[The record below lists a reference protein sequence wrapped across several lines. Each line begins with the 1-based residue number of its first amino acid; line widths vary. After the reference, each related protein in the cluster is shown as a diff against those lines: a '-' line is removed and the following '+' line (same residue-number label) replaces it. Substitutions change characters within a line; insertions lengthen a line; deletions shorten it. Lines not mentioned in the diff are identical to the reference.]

1 MLFCQLCRYSYIK
14 SLFSV
19 HVPLRC
25 SYAIAAYSRPS
36 SDSFR
41 ASPPTH
47 VQRSPPRAKDLGAS
61 SFSRKSR
68 PTHQRIN
75 MKDPLKV
82 SDLVRRR
89 LETKDENSAVSL
101 AREASRTMD
110 TVVSWNVI
118 IQYYLRNGRI
128 KHAFQAYNEMKK
140 RKILP
145 DSHTFTLILNG
156 LSENTHFG
164 QTLSRA
170 LQVYN
175 SLSNPKSPVKPNIF
189 HTNAILRVCSR
200 AEDLDSMWA
209 IVGGLPTKGPDAPN
223 TQTYTILLN
232 GIQSTK
238 AVTTDVEDGRRVWAG
253 VLSKWIKGQLW
264 IDEALACAMGR
275 VLLRGEREAD
285 WKEVFTLCEQ
295 VYGIESLVPKD
306 AIKPHTKDT
315 IFSGQTNQRF
325 PLVPVGGGSPPIEP
339 KVPAPFDP
347 NAETTFS
354 PIAKPYPTSTRPKP
368 GNETLSLIL
377 QACTNLGDPIT
388 AYKYWSI
395 LTAAPYKVKPDLVN
409 FHDYLR
415 ILRRERLGP
424 EALKLVKSM
433 DVTPTAKTFYIAL
446 SSCKRHGRSTAFS
459 SAQALLDLMI
469 NKWQIPVD
477 VKVWNMFLQ
486 VSIKTGDPANVKQ
499 ALRRVDDEVDLELE
513 LVRRRKSPM
522 LVERCLEMARTLISV
537 MDVLMNSDGKL
548 AKEATWGHGERASF
562 EKRRKELGALV
573 TRFGAGAKRRA
584 YRIEMEG
591 EDYA

>member
-1 MLFCQLCRYSYIK
+1 
-14 SLFSV
+14 
-19 HVPLRC
+19 
-25 SYAIAAYSRPS
+25 
-36 SDSFR
+36 
-41 ASPPTH
+41 
-47 VQRSPPRAKDLGAS
+47 
-61 SFSRKSR
+61 
-68 PTHQRIN
+68 
-75 MKDPLKV
+75 
-82 SDLVRRR
+82 
-89 LETKDENSAVSL
+89 
-101 AREASRTMD
+101 
-110 TVVSWNVI
+110 
-118 IQYYLRNGRI
+118 
-128 KHAFQAYNEMKK
+128 MKK

-156 LSENTHFG
+156 LSENTQFG

-175 SLSNPKSPVKPNIF
+175 SLSNPKSSIKPNVF

-200 AEDLDSMWA
+200 AEDIDSMWA
-209 IVGGLPTKGPDAPN
+209 IVGGLPANGPNAPN

-238 AVTTDVEDGRRVWAG
+238 AAATDVEDGRRVWAG

-264 IDEALACAMGR
+264 IDETLACAMGR
-275 VLLRGEREAD
+275 VLLRSEREAD

-306 AIKPHTKDT
+306 PIKPHTKDT
-315 IFSGQTNQRF
+315 IFSGQTSQKF
-325 PLVPVGGGSPPIEP
+325 PLIPVGRGSPPTEP
-339 KVPAPFDP
+339 KIPAPFDP
-347 NAETTFS
+347 NTETTFS
-354 PIAKPYPTSTRPKP
+354 PIAKPYPTSTRPLP
-368 GNETLSLIL
+368 SNQTLSLIL
-377 QACTNLGDPIT
+377 EACTKLGDPIT

-395 LTAAPYKVKPDLVN
+395 LTAAPYNAKPDLVN
-409 FHDYLR
+409 YHDYLR

-446 SSCKRHGRSTAFS
+446 SSCKRQGRSAAFS

-469 NKWQIPVD
+469 KKWQIPVD

-486 VSIKTGDPANVKQ
+486 VSVKTGDPANVKQ

-522 LVERCLEMARTLISV
+522 LVERCLEMARTLIGV
-537 MDVLMNSDGKL
+537 MDVLISSDGKL
-548 AKEATWGHGERASF
+548 AKGTTWGHGERASF
-562 EKRRKELGALV
+562 ENRRKELSALV

-584 YRIEMEG
+584 YKIEMEG